1 MLIVT
6 KDLYSRNNQNSSNN
20 IIIDNIRMQITIARS
35 RGIMNT
41 AVIAFALILML
52 SFSLITQN
60 SVSFVISTVYAQ
72 PIKVGEPTFPD
83 NGPQTDKNPKF
94 LDSYWTDNLSTSI
107 SVPGNNTST
116 KKEVGPG
123 EGASTLAVVLVNN
136 GRSDITGITGYLSL
150 PSGFKPIPGKDNG
163 TLQSV
168 TSFYSTAKAGQTF
181 ILYFDI
187 YVSSEAKVGAYS
199 GLLSVKY
206 SKILQ
211 VGEIISTMKAP
222 FRLPGK
228 VVLDAFSTNNK
239 LVPGTLN
246 ELDISLQNKGSAN
259 ATGAVVSIA
268 GITDTSGGSTT
279 SNSSTTKADKTQSL
293 PLVTVGNSTFDVGII
308 PHGKSVLIKPV
319 LYSTSSA
326 GETAH
331 NLVLE
336 ISYGDAYG
344 SKRKMNIL
352 VGLAVS
358 PDPPRSVLSIT
369 SKSPTH
375 NNTSILAAGKIQDL
389 NFTLVNNDKKPIT
402 NLVISLVSGSGS
414 VKILGDSRWTIQIMN
429 PQSRMN
435 LSTKVFSSE
444 DMIGKPAMF
453 TVTARYLSRNQSQ
466 TDNLNLGAYITG
478 IIKIRVYDIAI
489 NYIGNRPN
497 LMGNLLNEGNTVGL
511 FTTIEMLKPPYHN
524 KSSISNLPVL
534 DSSYTSSLQY
544 LGDLS
549 KDSPLPFSIPLEIDN
564 NTVQK
569 EREGVY
575 LVSLKITYND
585 DLRVPHELIVNKK
598 VNLELKQKPP
608 GTEAQNLGF
617 IFGTDQGLKS
627 LIIITIIA
635 IAAII
640 IALVFIIKRIQKKRR
655 LKSRLD
661 ELSGS
666 RNMDLFSSKN
676 SITSNDRERISKDI
690 KFDRKE
696 EEGSDKTL

>member
-1 MLIVT
+1 MRIVT
-6 KDLYSRNNQNSSNN
+6 KYLYSRNNQSSSNN
-20 IIIDNIRMQITIARS
+20 IIDNIRMQITIARS
-35 RGIMNT
+35 LGIMNT
-41 AVIAFALILML
+41 AMLAFALILIL
-52 SFSLITQN
+52 TFSLITQN
-60 SVSFVISTVYAQ
+60 FVSFTSSTVYAQ
-72 PIKVGEPTFPD
+72 SIKVGEPTFPA

-94 LDSYWTDNLSTSI
+94 LDSYWTDNLSTSTA
-107 SVPGNNTST
+107 VLGNNTLT
-116 KKEVGPG
+116 RKEVGPG
-123 EGASTLAVVLVNN
+123 EGASTLAVVLVNT

-163 TLQSV
+163 TSQSV
-168 TSFYSTAKAGQTF
+168 ASLYSTAKAGQTF

-187 YVSSEAKVGAYS
+187 YVSSGAKVGAYS

-211 VGEIISTMKAP
+211 VGEVITTMKAP

-228 VVLDAFSTNNK
+228 VVLDAFSTSKK
-239 LVPGTLN
+239 LVPDALN
-246 ELDISLQNKGSAN
+246 EVDISLQNKGSAN
-259 ATGAVVSIA
+259 ATGAIVNIN
-268 GITDTSGGSTT
+268 GITGTNGGSAA
-279 SNSSTTKADKTQSL
+279 SNSSTTKEDKTQSL
-293 PLVTVGNSTFDVGII
+293 PLVTVGNSTFNVGII

-352 VGLAVS
+352 VGLAIL
-358 PDPPRSVLSIT
+358 PDPPRSILSIS
-369 SKSPTH
+369 SKSSTH
-375 NNTSILAAGKIQDL
+375 NNTSILTAGRIQDL

-402 NLVISLVSGSGS
+402 DLVISLVSGSGS
-414 VKILGDSRWTIQIMN
+414 VKILGDSRWTNQVMK
-429 PQSRMN
+429 PQSRIN

-444 DMIGKPAMF
+444 DMIGKPTMF
-453 TVTARYLSRNQSQ
+453 TVTARYVSRNQSE

-489 NYIGNRPN
+489 NYIGNKPN

-511 FTTIEMLKPPYHN
+511 FTTIEMVKPPSYN
-524 KSSISNLPVL
+524 RSSISNLPVL

-569 EREGVY
+569 EREGAY
-575 LVSLKITYND
+575 LVSMKITYND

-598 VNLELKQKPP
+598 VNLELKQKPS
-608 GTEAQNLGF
+608 GTDTQNLGS
-617 IFGTDQGLKS
+617 ISGIDLGLKG
-627 LIIITIIA
+627 LIIITITA

-640 IALVFIIKRIQKKRR
+640 IVLVFIIKRIQKKRR

>member
-1 MLIVT
+1 MRIMIKGLC
-6 KDLYSRNNQNSSNN
+6 SRNNQNSSNN
-20 IIIDNIRMQITIARS
+20 IIDNIRMQKTIAKS
-35 RGIMNT
+35 LGIMNS
-41 AVIAFALILML
+41 AILAFTLIVML
-52 SFSLITQN
+52 SFSLLTQN
-60 SVSFVISTVYAQ
+60 SVSFVSSTVYAQ
-72 PIKVGEPTFPD
+72 PIKVGEAAFSD

-94 LDSYWTDNLSTSI
+94 LDSYWTDNLSTSTG
-107 SVPGNNTST
+107 VPGNNTST
-116 KKEVGPG
+116 RKEIGPG
-123 EGASTLAVVLVNN
+123 EGASTLAVVLVNR

-150 PSGFKPIPGKDNG
+150 PSGFRPIPGKDNG
-163 TLQSV
+163 TFQSV
-168 TSFYSTAKAGQTF
+168 ASYYSTVKAGQTF

-187 YVSSEAKVGAYS
+187 YVSTEAKVGAYS

-268 GITDTSGGSTT
+268 GVTDTSD
-279 SNSSTTKADKTQSL
+279 SSTTNASTTTAGKTQSL

-326 GETAH
+326 GETAQ

-336 ISYGDAYG
+336 VSYGDAYG
-344 SKRKMNIL
+344 SKKKMNIS
-352 VGLAVS
+352 VGLAIS
-358 PDPPRSVLSIT
+358 PDPPHSVLSIT

-375 NNTSILAAGKIQDL
+375 NNTSILTAGKIQDL
-389 NFTLVNNDKKPIT
+389 NFTLVNNGKEPLND
-402 NLVISLVSGSGS
+402 LVISLISGSGS
-414 VKILGDSRWTIQIMN
+414 VKILGDSRWTNQIMK

-435 LSTKVFSSE
+435 LSTKIFSSE

-453 TVTARYLSRNQSQ
+453 TVTSKYVSRNQSE
-466 TDNLNLGAYITG
+466 TDDLNLGAYITG

-489 NYIGNRPN
+489 NYIGNKPN
-497 LMGNLLNEGNTVGL
+497 LIGNLLNEGNTVGL
-511 FTTIEMLKPPYHN
+511 FTTIEIVKPPSYN
-524 KSSISNLPVL
+524 KSSIPILPL
-534 DSSYTSSLQY
+534 LNSSYTSTLQY

-564 NTVQK
+564 NTVSK
-569 EREGVY
+569 EGEGIY
-575 LVSLKITYND
+575 LVSMKITYND
-585 DLRVPHELIVNKK
+585 DLRVPHELIVNKE
-598 VNLELKQKPP
+598 VNLELKHNPS
-608 GTEAQNLGF
+608 GNEAQNPDF
-617 IFGTDQGLKS
+617 IFGTHLGLIGI
-627 LIIITIIA
+627 IIITITA

-640 IALVFIIKRIQKKRR
+640 IALIFIIKRMEKKRR
-655 LKSRLD
+655 LKSKLY
-661 ELSGS
+661 ELSSS
-666 RNMDLFSSKN
+666 RNMDVFSSNN
-676 SITSNDRERISKDI
+676 SITSNNRERILKDI
-690 KFDRKE
+690 KDDRNE